1 MFGFRLSLSV
11 TLLALGAMAIVA
23 APRAGEQ
30 EGAGA
35 PKAVKLQTTC
45 PVGGEKISKASYA
58 DHEGHR
64 VYFCCDDCKGK
75 FTKEPKKFA
84 TAANAQLFATKQ
96 FKQVKCP
103 LTGKDVKEG
112 LTVKV
117 AGQEVGLCCAGC
129 EKKVT
134 GMEEKDQVE
143 ALFGEKAFEKSFELA
158 KKKEAK

>member
-11 TLLALGAMAIVA
+11 TLLALAAMAIVA

-64 VYFCCDDCKGK
+64 VYFCCDDCKAEFKKNPAASIKKMQDQGITVAKLQTDCPVMGGAINKSSYVDRNGK
-75 FTKEPKKFA
+75 RIY
-84 TAANAQLFATKQ
+84 
-96 FKQVKCP
+96 
-103 LTGKDVKEG
+103 
-112 LTVKV
+112 
-117 AGQEVGLCCAGC
+117 LCCDGC
-129 EKKVT
+129 KGKVT
-134 GMEEKDQVE
+134 DARIAELE
-143 ALFGEKAFEKSFELA
+143 AQGIVFESLPA
-158 KKKEAK
+158 KE